1 MVVTRWIMNYDVNT
15 IASLMQYLSPKT
27 SRNDGVENEN
37 TRAERTG
44 GLADG
49 KTLFYR
55 QNGLGEQIRIDP
67 DGERTQDKKASP
79 FSELIN
85 NLAKQN
91 PALSM
96 LSAMQGGKDA
106 GAILPLVMSLMQNKK
121 SEKSDKKEELGADGQ
136 RQSERYTA
144 SCNDDCNRSA
154 PPVSSVESDH
164 AESERM
170 QADEAYGN
178 AIRKTGK
185 EKTQRSVFEPIAFA
199 GYEIISK
206 VCCLLRCKARLC
218 R

>member
-37 TRAERTG
+37 TRVGHTG

-49 KTLFYR
+49 KTLFYC

-91 PALSM
+91 PALSF

-106 GAILPLVMSLMQNKK
+106 GAILPLVMSLMQSKK
-121 SEKSDKKEELGADGQ
+121 SEKSDKKTELGADGQ
-136 RQSERYTA
+136 RQSERDQA
-144 SCNDDCNRSA
+144 SCGDDCNRPA
-154 PPVSSVESDH
+154 PPDSSVNPEHEED
-164 AESERM
+164 ERM
-170 QADEAYGN
+170 QTNEAHCN
-178 AIRKTGK
+178 SIRKTEK

-206 VCCLLRCKARLC
+206 VCSLLRCKARLC